1 MSTAIG
7 HIVSV
12 TSNSYYRVLER
23 YYGILENCVDLIFGK
38 DPK

>member
-1 MSTAIG
+1 MNTAIG
-7 HIVSV
+7 HFVSV

-23 YYGILENCVDLIFGK
+23 YYGTLEYCVEMIFGK